1 MIHQR
6 RAFTLIEL
14 LVVIAIIA
22 VLIALLLPAV
32 QAAREAARRAQCTN
46 NLKQVALAMHNYES
60 AHGRLPP
67 GRKGTS
73 WGTWVIFTLP
83 HLEQQGIFNAFNF
96 MGNNTEGRGPYDTN
110 FRFFGAANVT
120 VAASRIGSLLC
131 PSDVMISPSER
142 SFILGPNTF
151 YATQHN
157 YVANFGSSVLLQP
170 AIYPIG
176 ANATDPGAI
185 AYAGAPFSDMGS
197 PFVDIASVN
206 FPPPSGGLADYAF
219 SSFLDGISNTML
231 VSETVIGFNKDSRGF
246 SWWGDGATFE
256 TYLAPNSP
264 APDRVNGGCSYPYMN
279 NPPCIRLSTDQI
291 LETTFAA
298 RSRHTAGGVNA
309 AIADGSVRFIK
320 NSINLSTWRA
330 LSTTKGGEIISADAF

>member
-1 MIHQR
+1 MSRQR

-46 NLKQVALAMHNYES
+46 NLKQVALGMHNYES

-83 HLEQQGIFNAFNF
+83 YLEQQGIFNAFNF
-96 MGNNTEGRGPYDTN
+96 VGNNTEGRGPYDTN

-131 PSDVMISPSER
+131 PSDVVTSPNER
-142 SFILGPNTF
+142 SFILGANTF

-206 FPPPSGGLADYAF
+206 FPPPREGWPITHSVHFWMEFPTPCLFRKPSSDSTRIRAD
-219 SSFLDGISNTML
+219 
-231 VSETVIGFNKDSRGF
+231 
-246 SWWGDGATFE
+246 
-256 TYLAPNSP
+256 SP
-264 APDRVNGGCSYPYMN
+264 
-279 NPPCIRLSTDQI
+279 
-291 LETTFAA
+291 
-298 RSRHTAGGVNA
+298 GGVMEPRSKPIWPPIVRLPTESTAVA
-309 AIADGSVRFIK
+309 AILTK
-320 NSINLSTWRA
+320 
-330 LSTTKGGEIISADAF
+330 TTRPVSA